1 MAQPQAKRTS
11 STSRPWMIGV
21 IAIVV
26 VVLLLGGLSAAGL
39 FGGVQ
44 ETPGASHSSGSGGS
58 IHTYPVVPGTND
70 EWVGPRPK
78 SGLLAVAGGTSQGLT
93 SISTIPT
100 TAGGTTPGP
109 AARVTDLRGVFDF
122 DPAWDPQRNVIAFAR
137 FQNGG
142 SQILYAAPGI
152 GARPDGVADQ
162 GISFKDPITKEAD
175 PGTRDHL
182 PAWRHDGSLLFS
194 RTRGCQPG
202 RDDCVEDVVLATF
215 EPRSVDYIEPISAD
229 PTTFSADWNQ
239 VKKIA
244 IDPSS
249 DQRIL
254 VTGRNL
260 QSPDQEFGVWFVD
273 ADGSRVLLPG
283 SESATYAI
291 FGTKDAVVAI
301 ERGNEDGWGSA
312 VLSWARGPLG
322 NPTRT
327 TTAQVITMIPG
338 SDPSIPTEFAGLSS
352 SPFSDGSYAVFA
364 ADTDGNKALTVPTI
378 LILNSDGVPVN
389 HFIPVPPVGSSWN
402 ALIALGW

>member
-1 MAQPQAKRTS
+1 MAQPQAKRVS
-11 STSRPWMIGV
+11 SASRPWMIGV
-21 IAIVV
+21 IAVVV
-26 VVLLLGGLSAAGL
+26 VVLLLGGASAAGL
-39 FGGVQ
+39 FGPV
-44 ETPGASHSSGSGGS
+44 EESPGPSDSAGTGDTTHA
-58 IHTYPVVPGTND
+58 YPIVPGTKD
-70 EWVGPRPK
+70 EWVGPRAK
-78 SGLLAVAGGTSQGLT
+78 SGLLAVAGGTSRIVT

-100 TAGGTTPGP
+100 NAGSAAPDP
-109 AARVTDLRGVFDF
+109 ARPVTDLRGMFDF

-152 GARPDGVADQ
+152 GVRPDGVADQ
-162 GISFKDPITKEAD
+162 GISFRDPITKEAD
-175 PGTRDHL
+175 QGTRDHL
-182 PAWRHDGSLLFS
+182 PAWRRDGSLLFS

-202 RDDCVEDVVLATF
+202 RADCVEDVVLATF
-215 EPRSVDYIEPISAD
+215 QPRSVDYIEPTSDD

-239 VKKIA
+239 VKKIS

-260 QSPDQEFGVWFVD
+260 QSPAQEFGVWFVD

-312 VLSWARGPLG
+312 VLSWPRGPLQ

-327 TTAQVITMIPG
+327 TTQQVIARIPG
-338 SDPSIPTEFAGLSS
+338 SDPSIPTEFAGLSAS
-352 SPFSDGSYAVFA
+352 TLGDGSYAVFA
-364 ADTDGNKALTVPTI
+364 ADTDANKALTVPTI
-378 LILNSDGVPVN
+378 LILNSDGVPVS
-389 HFIPVPPVGSSWN
+389 HFIPLPPAGSTWN
-402 ALIALGW
+402 VLIALGW